1 MTVATGVSDGSGLV
15 PRVTS
20 EPITGCRTVLNQQSK
35 PHLMQRRTNVAVPV
49 LQTTASV
56 VIALFL
62 LQLAKRLLANRQNTI
77 AQGLAGGL
85 NFILGS

>member
-1 MTVATGVSDGSGLV
+1 M
-15 PRVTS
+15 
-20 EPITGCRTVLNQQSK
+20 
-35 PHLMQRRTNVAVPV
+35 AVPV